1 MKFQAGRDVFAGAV
15 ARAARVV
22 PDRPVSPVLAGMR
35 LDAQGD
41 TLAVS
46 AYDYETSSHE
56 AIGVDAGEPGSV
68 LVPGRLLAEIAR
80 SLPSRPVQVDVDDAR
95 MTVTCGG
102 AKFSLALLPGAEYP
116 ELPGMPEVA
125 GTVGTAVFAAAVA
138 QVAVA
143 ASRDDT
149 LPALCGVRVEAAGDS
164 LILVATD
171 RYRIAVRELPWN
183 PARDIDGTA
192 VLVPAKML
200 TGTAKALAGEQV
212 AIAVDDEAGIIGF
225 ESQGRSATSR
235 LLGGE
240 YPQYRQ
246 LLPAEFAAAADL
258 PAAPFAEAVGRV
270 ALVAE
275 GDSPVVLTFSEGK
288 VLVEAGSEAQASEVL
303 EARFDGDGLRAAFKP
318 QYLLDG
324 VSAAGTG
331 TVRMSFTG
339 AGKPAVISGAGDG
352 EPDFRYVVMP
362 VREA

>member
-1 MKFQAGRDVFAGAV
+1 VKFQAERDVFAGAV

-35 LDAQGD
+35 LAAQED
-41 TLAVS
+41 TLTVS
-46 AYDYETSSHE
+46 AYDYETSSRE

-80 SLPSRPVQVDVDDAR
+80 SLPSKPVRVDVDDAR
-95 MTVTCGG
+95 MTVACGS
-102 AKFSLALLPGAEYP
+102 AKFSLALLPGGEYP
-116 ELPGMPEVA
+116 ELPEMPEAA
-125 GTVGTAVFAAAVA
+125 GTAGTAAFAAAVA
-138 QVAVA
+138 RVAVA
-143 ASRDDT
+143 ASRDDS
-149 LPALCGVRVEAAGDS
+149 LPALCGVRVEAAGDR
-164 LILVATD
+164 LVLVATD
-171 RYRIAVRELPWN
+171 RYRIAVGELPWA
-183 PARDIDGTA
+183 PARGIAGTA

-200 TGTAKALAGEQV
+200 SGTAKSLAGEQV

-225 ESQGRSATSR
+225 ESERRAATSR

-240 YPQYRQ
+240 YPRYRQ
-246 LLPAEFAAAADL
+246 LLPSEFSAVADL

-275 GDSPVVLTFSEGK
+275 GDSPVVLTFSEDA
-288 VLVEAGSEAQASEVL
+288 VLVEAGSEAQASEML
-303 EARFDGDGLRAAFKP
+303 EAGFDGDGLRAAFKP

-339 AGKPAVISGAGDG
+339 TGRPTVITAAGHG